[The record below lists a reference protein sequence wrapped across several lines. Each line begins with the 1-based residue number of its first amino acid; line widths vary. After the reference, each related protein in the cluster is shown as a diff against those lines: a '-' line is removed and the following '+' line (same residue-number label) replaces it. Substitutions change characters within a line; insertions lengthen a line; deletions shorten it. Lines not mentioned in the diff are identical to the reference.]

1 MNSITIRRTAKDLTV
16 TTDRGELGFILG
28 RPGDFEAWANLV
40 PLNGFARA
48 SVQSFKRLRDAVLF
62 VQAEGVA

>member
-16 TTDRGELGFILG
+16 TTPQGELGFILG
-28 RPGDFEAWANLV
+28 RPGDFEAWANLA

>member
-1 MNSITIRRTAKDLTV
+1 MNHITLRRTAKDLTV

-28 RPGDFEAWANLV
+28 RPGDFEAWANLE

>member
-1 MNSITIRRTAKDLTV
+1 MNHITIARTPKEVLV
-16 TTDRGELGFILG
+16 TTPQGELGFILG
-28 RPGDFEAWANLV
+28 RPGDFEAWANLE

>member
-1 MNSITIRRTAKDLTV
+1 MNSITITRTAKDLTV
-16 TTDRGELGFILG
+16 TTDQGELGFILG
-28 RPGDFEAWANLV
+28 RPGDFEAWANLE

-62 VQAEGVA
+62 IQTEGAA